1 MAGKALKA
9 LQLPRKHLIQKV
21 GGGGKKYKHYRIE
34 LYTYFKSNIRQQ
46 MYIIHLELLCYSD
59 GTTLK
64 HLSL

>member
-21 GGGGKKYKHYRIE
+21 GGGRKRESEIKLEIH
-34 LYTYFKSNIRQQ
+34 FKSNIRQQ
-46 MYIIHLELLCYSD
+46 MYIMHLELLCHSD